1 MRARR
6 IHYGWVIAAVTF
18 FVLLAAAGFRSTV
31 GVFVVPLQDEFGWG
45 RDDVS
50 LAIVVNLVVYGLAA
64 PFAAAFV
71 ERMGARRVMVAGLI
85 AVAGGA
91 ALTIAM
97 TSLWQLDILWGIVIG
112 TATGAISIP
121 LSAIVATRWFVRRLG
136 LVTGLLAASFATGNL
151 VFLPLLAWITD
162 GHGWRWAVA
171 IVAITATA
179 IVPVVLVL
187 MREHPADMGLS
198 PYGSRTDTPLP
209 APPRPT
215 GSVFAT
221 PFRVLRQAIHVR
233 DFWLLAGTFFI
244 CGWTTNGAVQ
254 SHLIPA
260 AHGHGIPRV
269 TAAGLL
275 AVIGVFDIVG
285 STASGWLTDRTD
297 PRRLLF
303 LYYCLRGTSLAA
315 LPFLL
320 QGSRL
325 PLVAFAIVYG
335 LDWVATVPPTVALT
349 NQAFGQEQASVVFG
363 WVFCA
368 HMFGGAMA
376 AWLAGAFREAFGDY
390 LIAFTGAGFLG
401 LLAGFA
407 ALGIARTARPEPQ
420 TA

>member
-50 LAIVVNLVVYGLAA
+50 LAIVVNLVFYGLAA

-198 PYGSRTDTPLP
+198 PLRVADRHP
-209 APPRPT
+209 APR
-215 GSVFAT
+215 
-221 PFRVLRQAIHVR
+221 
-233 DFWLLAGTFFI
+233 
-244 CGWTTNGAVQ
+244 
-254 SHLIPA
+254 A
-260 AHGHGIPRV
+260 AAPHR
-269 TAAGLL
+269 
-275 AVIGVFDIVG
+275 
-285 STASGWLTDRTD
+285 
-297 PRRLLF
+297 
-303 LYYCLRGTSLAA
+303 
-315 LPFLL
+315 
-320 QGSRL
+320 
-325 PLVAFAIVYG
+325 
-335 LDWVATVPPTVALT
+335 
-349 NQAFGQEQASVVFG
+349 
-363 WVFCA
+363 
-368 HMFGGAMA
+368 
-376 AWLAGAFREAFGDY
+376 
-390 LIAFTGAGFLG
+390 
-401 LLAGFA
+401 
-407 ALGIARTARPEPQ
+407 
-420 TA
+420 

>member
-1 MRARR
+1 M
-6 IHYGWVIAAVTF
+6 
-18 FVLLAAAGFRSTV
+18 
-31 GVFVVPLQDEFGWG
+31 FVVPLQDEFGWG

-50 LAIVVNLVVYGLAA
+50 LAIAVNLVVYGLAA

-85 AVAGGA
+85 AVAGEA

-244 CGWTTNGAVQ
+244 CEWTTNGAVQ
-254 SHLIPA
+254 SYLIPA

-303 LYYCLRGTSLAA
+303 LYYLLARHVPRHPAVLAA
-315 LPFLL
+315 GLAA
-320 QGSRL
+320 SARRVRDRL
-325 PLVAFAIVYG
+325 RIGLGRDRPAYG
-335 LDWVATVPPTVALT
+335 RIDQPGIRP
-349 NQAFGQEQASVVFG
+349 
-363 WVFCA
+363 
-368 HMFGGAMA
+368 
-376 AWLAGAFREAFGDY
+376 
-390 LIAFTGAGFLG
+390 GAGIRRVRVGVLRPHVWRG
-401 LLAGFA
+401 DG
-407 ALGIARTARPEPQ
+407 GMARRRVP
-420 TA
+420 

>member
-151 VFLPLLAWITD
+151 VFLALLAWITD

-187 MREHPADMGLS
+187 MREHPRTWGSHPTRRGPTPRS
-198 PYGSRTDTPLP
+198 PRRR
-209 APPRPT
+209 APPVVCSRHRS
-215 GSVFAT
+215 GSCARRSTSAT
-221 PFRVLRQAIHVR
+221 SGF
-233 DFWLLAGTFFI
+233 
-244 CGWTTNGAVQ
+244 
-254 SHLIPA
+254 SPA
-260 AHGHGIPRV
+260 RSSSADGR
-269 TAAGLL
+269 
-275 AVIGVFDIVG
+275 
-285 STASGWLTDRTD
+285 
-297 PRRLLF
+297 
-303 LYYCLRGTSLAA
+303 
-315 LPFLL
+315 
-320 QGSRL
+320 
-325 PLVAFAIVYG
+325 
-335 LDWVATVPPTVALT
+335 
-349 NQAFGQEQASVVFG
+349 
-363 WVFCA
+363 
-368 HMFGGAMA
+368 
-376 AWLAGAFREAFGDY
+376 
-390 LIAFTGAGFLG
+390 
-401 LLAGFA
+401 
-407 ALGIARTARPEPQ
+407 RTARCSHTSFRRR
-420 TA
+420 TATASRR